1 MNKRIPLVIF
11 IALVITFLLLFFEE
25 PITRLGPS
33 FVTLFRNYLPIVAAI
48 VFIIQAI
55 HDSAYW
61 KKLLSPYFICGS
73 VFAISG
79 IIGWIP
85 NNYQTFSITAQTM
98 YEHLRFWLCLYLFME
113 VFRLL
118 PMEKYAKTFFFK

>member
-55 HDSAYW
+55 HDSAY
-61 KKLLSPYFICGS
+61 
-73 VFAISG
+73 
-79 IIGWIP
+79 
-85 NNYQTFSITAQTM
+85 
-98 YEHLRFWLCLYLFME
+98 
-113 VFRLL
+113 
-118 PMEKYAKTFFFK
+118 